1 MDCVIC
7 TSVPHFFRPPRNTIC
22 GTCYE
27 GARNLLNTLTTLQKH
42 LKDEND
48 NEKDIY
54 PISPGSANS
63 KPNSSKTTLV
73 NVWKWV
79 SAMIDDT
86 GDLNEKIKFLS
97 TGPVVALR
105 EQIHPDIF
113 IKPGNN
119 EPHIPAHKA
128 LLATRSEVFKNM
140 LDCDSCKSPANDTV
154 MLSEMSHEELE
165 SLLEFLY
172 SGSLPEEKMKKH
184 VYALSVAADKYNIP
198 YLLKMCERHM
208 LDSLSLSNAL
218 GFLEVSD
225 VCSNG
230 CLKETV
236 LKFIVKN
243 MREIVFSPAYEAFAI
258 KNPHLGVEITRAS
271 LNKDAKIIE
280 DRILEWESS
289 VP

>member
-1 MDCVIC
+1 
-7 TSVPHFFRPPRNTIC
+7 
-22 GTCYE
+22 
-27 GARNLLNTLTTLQKH
+27 
-42 LKDEND
+42 
-48 NEKDIY
+48 
-54 PISPGSANS
+54 
-63 KPNSSKTTLV
+63 
-73 NVWKWV
+73 
-79 SAMIDDT
+79 
-86 GDLNEKIKFLS
+86 
-97 TGPVVALR
+97 
-105 EQIHPDIF
+105 
-113 IKPGNN
+113 
-119 EPHIPAHKA
+119 
-128 LLATRSEVFKNM
+128 
-140 LDCDSCKSPANDTV
+140 

-198 YLLKMCERHM
+198 YLLNMCERHM

-218 GFLEVSD
+218 GFLELSD
-225 VCSNG
+225 VCSNR

-243 MREIVFSPAYEAFAI
+243 MREIVFSPAYDAFAL

-289 VP
+289 DH